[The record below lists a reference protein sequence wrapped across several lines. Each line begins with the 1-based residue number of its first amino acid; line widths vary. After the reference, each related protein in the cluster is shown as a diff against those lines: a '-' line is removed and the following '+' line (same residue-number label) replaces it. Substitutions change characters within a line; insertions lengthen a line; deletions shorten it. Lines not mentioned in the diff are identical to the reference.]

1 MPQVFQQTLRISD
14 TGAEGK
20 GQEVTAASSEGPGPQ
35 GFGSFFVLG
44 YSVYGKP
51 SSADRSQD
59 SEPDRALAPPR
70 SSPGRLERHLQAVPG
85 AQGDQGIRL
94 DAMPGDQA
102 GTIFLR
108 DGSKDQIRFSQRKD
122 VSDALARTAAER
134 KVGVARE
141 AGGALSRKPLG
152 LEALGILPELR
163 MPMRHPL
170 AEHHVAAARYP
181 VPHYLVVF
189 DRSASDRPHRG
200 DKFASLRR

>member
-70 SSPGRLERHLQAVPG
+70 SGPDRLERHLQAVSG
-85 AQGDQGIRL
+85 AQRDQGIRL
-94 DAMPGDQA
+94 DTMLRDQTRA
-102 GTIFLR
+102 IFLR
-108 DGSKDQIRFSQRKD
+108 NGSEDQIRLGECKD
-122 VSDALARTAAER
+122 VSDTLARTAAER
-134 KVGVARE
+134 KVCV
-141 AGGALSRKPLG
+141 
-152 LEALGILPELR
+152 
-163 MPMRHPL
+163 
-170 AEHHVAAARYP
+170 
-181 VPHYLVVF
+181 
-189 DRSASDRPHRG
+189 
-200 DKFASLRR
+200 